1 MMTGMAPSGIIGDP
15 RDKAELPA
23 YAPFNTV
30 SSMAPSRQDIVKTL
44 TAFFGNPAQPEKLVN
59 YTDHHA
65 ATYQLPDAFMGS
77 SSYLRDTIKNLVTK
91 SPQSWQTS
99 VALPFRTL
107 DTLTIKWDKMDF
119 DVRILQRIPVRSGRH
134 ARSSAPARPRVRL
147 KPRRADALAS
157 APESRSTRAPV
168 GSRPPSSGRSAS
180 ASCGGVR
187 AQTSLNVPNA
197 PTQ

>member
-1 MMTGMAPSGIIGDP
+1 MMTGMAPSGILGDP

-119 DVRILQRIPVRSGRH
+119 DVRILQRIPYEGASRLQTSIKRSFRERVVRRGI
-134 ARSSAPARPRVRL
+134 AMMC
-147 KPRRADALAS
+147 AL
-157 APESRSTRAPV
+157 
-168 GSRPPSSGRSAS
+168 RPPSNPALSACPATEHGRRSDD
-180 ASCGGVR
+180 
-187 AQTSLNVPNA
+187 
-197 PTQ
+197 

>member
-1 MMTGMAPSGIIGDP
+1 MMTGMAPSGILGDP
-15 RDKAELPA
+15 RDKAELPP

-119 DVRILQRIPVRSGRH
+119 DVRILQRIPVRSGPRT
-134 ARSSAPARPRVRL
+134 RPG
-147 KPRRADALAS
+147 
-157 APESRSTRAPV
+157 T
-168 GSRPPSSGRSAS
+168 
-180 ASCGGVR
+180 
-187 AQTSLNVPNA
+187 
-197 PTQ
+197 